1 MTEEP
6 SGSNFPSAL
15 LDFQIR
21 RIQPGDAEALS
32 RFYSELS
39 ERSRFLFEPYTDIS
53 AEAMNAVVERS
64 ERGLDSS
71 FAAVHDG
78 GILAHFFLMGV
89 GDEVPH
95 VGLGIAEA
103 YQGLGLGGVFLA
115 YLLSVARFGL
125 QKEAVGLTVMKE
137 NVRAV
142 HLYSRHGF
150 RVVRENVSFRGL
162 HDSYEMR
169 KDFPHA

>member
-1 MTEEP
+1 MIEGLP
-6 SGSNFPSAL
+6 GSGFPSAL

-21 RIQPGDAEALS
+21 CIQPGDAEALS
-32 RFYSELS
+32 RFYADLP
-39 ERSRFLFEPYTDIS
+39 ERSRFFFEPYTDIS
-53 AEAMNAVVERS
+53 AQAMNAVVERG
-64 ERGLDSS
+64 ECGLDGA

-78 GILAHFFLMGV
+78 VILAHFFLMGV

-95 VGLGIAEA
+95 VGLGLAEA

-125 QKEAVGLTVMKE
+125 RKEAVALTVMKE

-142 HLYSRHGF
+142 HLYCKHGF
-150 RVVRENVSFRGL
+150 RVVREDVSFRGL

-169 KDFPHA
+169 KEFLHA